1 MLCYHLYRLCLFLTK
16 VQCNIQ
22 QPPATLW
29 NSKSWNH
36 FYMCEKN
43 FFSPN
48 QSPQQDVKAWT
59 NIRST
64 NILGWCHSLFK
75 IFKVI
80 ISNNHSPQ
88 NNKTISIQQYSY
100 NIYIQDLNCCIYNI
114 KVVKNISSCFRKKL
128 TSWVLKHQLGVKFVA
143 LVNSLSQVR
152 SLQMTQHP
160 VVNCR

>member
-1 MLCYHLYRLCLFLTK
+1 MTMLCYHLYRLCLFLTK

-64 NILGWCHSLFK
+64 NLLGWCHSLFK

-88 NNKTISIQQYSY
+88 NNKTISIQQYFY
-100 NIYIQDLNCCIYNI
+100 NIYIGLKLLYIQHKSCKKYLELFSK
-114 KVVKNISSCFRKKL
+114 KVDFMGSKTSIGSKICRLGKFSISS
-128 TSWVLKHQLGVKFVA
+128 
-143 LVNSLSQVR
+143 
-152 SLQMTQHP
+152 
-160 VVNCR
+160 